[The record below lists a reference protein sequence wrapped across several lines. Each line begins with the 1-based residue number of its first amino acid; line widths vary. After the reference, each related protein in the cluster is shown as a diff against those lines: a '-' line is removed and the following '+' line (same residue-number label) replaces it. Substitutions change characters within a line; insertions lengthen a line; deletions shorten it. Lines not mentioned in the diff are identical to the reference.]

1 MSAAEGRT
9 RNLPNYYLALDITPG
24 VSHNEIL
31 HAYNR
36 SKKTYSNGS
45 VASYGLL
52 DVDSATSVLEE
63 IETAFAVLG
72 NPSKRREYDIRM
84 GYKTWSE
91 DGETEAPEMESPA
104 MITTLK
110 HIQDE
115 GARAAPRAAEPVSS
129 PREGVIKFAPAAKKV
144 TQSAPPASQR
154 RVDSNFEP
162 NPEFEKQI
170 AECVSPD
177 GAFLR
182 AVRIYRRFSTE
193 ELASRC
199 KLSSSH
205 VDTVE
210 GEDSERMPQS
220 VYLRGHVLLICQA
233 LEMPEPEAL
242 ARAYVAR
249 MKDQGKLPKGP
260 F

>member
-52 DVDSATSVLEE
+52 DVDSASSVLEE

-84 GYKTWSE
+84 GYRTWSE
-91 DGETEAPEMESPA
+91 EGDKEMPEMEAPA

-110 HIQDE
+110 HIQEE
-115 GARAAPRAAEPVSS
+115 GARTTVARAAEPTPA
-129 PREGVIKFAPAAKKV
+129 PREGLLKFAPAAKKV
-144 TQSAPPASQR
+144 TQSAPPATAR
-154 RVDSNFEP
+154 RLDNFEP

-170 AECVSPD
+170 AENVSPD

-182 AVRIYRRFSTE
+182 AVRIYRRFSVE

-205 VDTVE
+205 VEIVE
-210 GEDSERMPQS
+210 GEDGERMPQP

-233 LEMPEPEAL
+233 LDMPEAETL
-242 ARAYVAR
+242 ARAYVQR
-249 MKDQGKLPKGP
+249 MREQGKLPKVA